1 MHHRQRG
8 YAWAGVSLSKY
19 HKMAVVD
26 LGGHVHQVE
35 REDMRDV
42 GLFHRV
48 TELQILAS
56 TGTIGIRMQEG
67 QHESC
72 GKSQNVPFVWARGI
86 GGGFRED
93 GRI

>member
-1 MHHRQRG
+1 MNRRQRG

-19 HKMAVVD
+19 HKMTVVD
-26 LGGHVHQVE
+26 IGGHMHQVE
-35 REDMRDV
+35 REDVRDV
-42 GLFHRV
+42 GLFCRV
-48 TELQILAS
+48 TELQIPAS
-56 TGTIGIRMQEG
+56 TRTIGIRMRQG

-72 GKSQNVPFVWARGI
+72 GKSEKVPFVWARGV